1 MTDHEHRQHQHR
13 NMDRDED
20 DERVVRAAANPGSV
34 EQGQMDRGE
43 YGGWASGEGQG
54 EFAGDGYSAQGQ
66 FSNQRVAQYGD
77 QGYDQD
83 YGRQGIGW
91 QNRQAYRARVTVNG
105 PSESRGQS
113 QRDETGS
120 KRAVPSETYASP
132 NPPVWETRP
141 ATRTLSLAAIRHL
154 FIPY

>member
-1 MTDHEHRQHQHR
+1 MTNPEHRQHR
-13 NMDRDED
+13 DGNMDRDED
-20 DERVVRAAANPGSV
+20 DRGQDGGQPRSEQ
-34 EQGQMDRGE
+34 QGQMDRGE
-43 YGGWASGEGQG
+43 YGGSASGEGQG

-91 QNRQAYRARVTVNG
+91 QNRQHDGAGNDAGGTG

-113 QRDETGS
+113 QRDETE
-120 KRAVPSETYASP
+120 VETS
-132 NPPVWETRP
+132 
-141 ATRTLSLAAIRHL
+141 SS
-154 FIPY
+154 